1 MKNRTLLIA
10 ASMMSILFLFSAC
23 KKEGPS
29 EPASNPTAA
38 AEKVSQANQ
47 ILIPKIVALVNS
59 GDTTAFNV
67 SSAAALYSEALTL
80 DADNKDAHFGLA
92 LTDIIS
98 LGNNPDLRNLFGNRN
113 IIIIPIILKSITA
126 PNLTSYGTLMKD
138 RLFGAFSGSMTR
150 ALGKGTSTQAD
161 HPFSYY
167 QNIIETSLLPNL
179 ASAINH
185 LTIVLQTST
194 YAFIITPQMTNGTTT
209 ETYRIDATE
218 INLLKAVLQLTAT
231 DASLAV
237 SYNIDYSS
245 SDSVAVFQ
253 AWQPTS
259 SFLALR
265 TNGSQR
271 MKDVKTHLTGAA
283 SSIQASL
290 NYLMTEPPNPETDL
304 INYNPA
310 DQQAFLQVISSLDS
324 VKKALSGPMTFGG
337 GPAVN
342 FKNFFDDAIPNYKQM
357 VPAYSVSV
365 QRNLAFNRYDAT
377 LTWTATSFVTWIFP
391 DPTMRGLFP
400 GMTDANLKA
409 QLGLSASNWQRT
421 VLISGF

>member
-1 MKNRTLLIA
+1 MKNHTLLIA
-10 ASMMSILFLFSAC
+10 ASMVSMLFLFSAC
-23 KKEGPS
+23 KKEGPT
-29 EPASNPTAA
+29 EPAGDLTGA

-59 GDTTAFNV
+59 GDTTAFNL

-80 DADNKDAHFGLA
+80 DANNKDAHFGLA
-92 LTDIIS
+92 LIDVLS
-98 LGNNPDLRNLFGNRN
+98 LGNNPDLRNLFGNMN
-113 IIIIPIILKSITA
+113 IVVGPGILKSFAA

-150 ALGKGTSTQAD
+150 ALGKGTSLQAD
-161 HPFSYY
+161 HPVSYY

-185 LTIVLQTST
+185 LTVVLQTST
-194 YAFIITPQMTNGTTT
+194 YAFIITPQMANGDIT

-218 INLLKAVLQLTAT
+218 INLLKALIQFVAT
-231 DASLAV
+231 DASLVV
-237 SYNIDYSS
+237 SYNVDYSS

-253 AWQPTS
+253 AWQPAS

-324 VKKALSGPMTFGG
+324 VKKVLSGPMTFGG
-337 GPAVN
+337 VPTVN

-357 VPAYSVSV
+357 VPAYTVSV
-365 QRNLAFNRYDAT
+365 QRNFTFNRYDAT
-377 LTWTATSFVTWIFP
+377 LTWTATSFDTWIFT
-391 DPTMRGLFP
+391 DPAMRGLFP

-409 QLGLSASNWQRT
+409 QLELSALNWQRT